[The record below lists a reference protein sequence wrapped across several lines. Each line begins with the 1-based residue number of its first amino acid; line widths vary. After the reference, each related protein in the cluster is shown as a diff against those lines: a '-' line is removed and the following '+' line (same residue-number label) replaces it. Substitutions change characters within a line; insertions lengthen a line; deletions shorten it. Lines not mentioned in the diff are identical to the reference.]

1 MVVVDVFEC
10 RARDVDQGLGHLRE
24 VVRDLHVE
32 VPRVDVAPLQ
42 AAQRRHDVVF
52 ADAGLLEKAVRVA
65 HHLLEHL
72 AVLLEDGYQ
81 RAVVDARDLLHRR
94 ADLADAG
101 AQHLVGGLG
110 RFERQQGLF
119 GLLFQSGR
127 LEVAADE
134 QPGAERREGCHGDP
148 AAPQQQGRHGQRDE
162 ESSERRDEPPRDD
175 GHHARDAVDGA
186 FAAPR
191 AVGERRSHG
200 HHEDHV
206 GRRQRQFVGG
216 GDGDQDR
223 RGGEVD
229 HGADHVVGGRR
240 TLLGRERLETP
251 VDGLLNPRRNQPGP
265 HRVHHQRR
273 AHQTARNEGRAEA
286 FVALV
291 LRGERQFGLGD
302 VLRLF
307 REEQRQHHDQSRDA
321 QQQEVGPGGSFERP
335 HHHRF
340 AARLAGDAPGVV
352 AGQRHA
358 DEVHQVVAREGKGQ
372 REGSRQDR
380 DAHDVEPHALENVEE
395 ERRRGPEGEERH
407 EDVVADVGR
416 NGGRDQSRAFQPLE
430 QREIED
436 SGQRDAAPDGSP
448 AAEDGGVAEREDEAR
463 NVHEKRSGHEGQRH
477 RQQDRRDDDHG
488 FARVDELREVLQ
500 GGPRVAGDAEQ
511 GGGDGG
517 AQQTEDHRHGGR
529 GGQSQRV
536 VEVQQQHVAQ
546 HHAQKQHHNLLKGE
560 LSGVEDAAAGD
571 LHHAARG
578 ERADQN
584 AGGCDPEDHAARCDF
599 RAEGRVEEVDGVV
612 GDAHDDAHHG
622 QQGQDDDDCG
632 E

>member
-1 MVVVDVFEC
+1 M
-10 RARDVDQGLGHLRE
+10 
-24 VVRDLHVE
+24 
-32 VPRVDVAPLQ
+32 
-42 AAQRRHDVVF
+42 
-52 ADAGLLEKAVRVA
+52 
-65 HHLLEHL
+65 
-72 AVLLEDGYQ
+72 
-81 RAVVDARDLLHRR
+81 
-94 ADLADAG
+94 
-101 AQHLVGGLG
+101 
-110 RFERQQGLF
+110 RQ
-119 GLLFQSGR
+119 
-127 LEVAADE
+127 
-134 QPGAERREGCHGDP
+134 
-148 AAPQQQGRHGQRDE
+148 
-162 ESSERRDEPPRDD
+162 
-175 GHHARDAVDGA
+175 
-186 FAAPR
+186 
-191 AVGERRSHG
+191 
-200 HHEDHV
+200 
-206 GRRQRQFVGG
+206 
-216 GDGDQDR
+216 
-223 RGGEVD
+223 
-229 HGADHVVGGRR
+229 
-240 TLLGRERLETP
+240 
-251 VDGLLNPRRNQPGP
+251 
-265 HRVHHQRR
+265 
-273 AHQTARNEGRAEA
+273 
-286 FVALV
+286 
-291 LRGERQFGLGD
+291 
-302 VLRLF
+302 
-307 REEQRQHHDQSRDA
+307 
-321 QQQEVGPGGSFERP
+321 
-335 HHHRF
+335 
-340 AARLAGDAPGVV
+340 GVV

-358 DEVHQVVAREGKGQ
+358 DEVHQVVACEGKGQ

-517 AQQTEDHRHGGR
+517 AQQTEDHRYGGR

-599 RAEGRVEEVDGVV
+599 RAEGRVEKVDGVV
-612 GDAHDDAHHG
+612 GDAPRRCPSRPAG
-622 QQGQDDDDCG
+622 PG
-632 E
+632 